1 MQSTF
6 IRRVLLADAL
16 LSGAAGV
23 LMIAGASVIAPII
36 NLPSDLLL
44 TAGFALMP
52 WMLAL
57 LWLARSAEVSRPGV
71 HGVIAVNIAWVL
83 GSIAVLFIF
92 APSAFGYAFVIA
104 QAVAVGVLT
113 ELQIIALK
121 REPVAA

>member
-1 MQSTF
+1 MQSSF

-16 LSGAAGV
+16 LSGAAGI
-23 LMIAGASVIAPII
+23 LMIAGASIIAPIV
-36 NLPSDLLL
+36 NLPTDLLL
-44 TAGFALMP
+44 IAGFALMP

-57 LWLARSAEVSRPGV
+57 LWLARSAEVSRHGV
-71 HGVIAVNIAWVL
+71 HGVIAVNAAWVL